1 LFFEEVFGRL
11 NKAKVDYVVVGGV
24 ALVLHGVVRLTAD
37 LDLMIHLQRKNLE
50 KFLDVMKDLGFKPR
64 IPVASETILDRAER
78 ERLHKEK
85 HMEVFSFYHP
95 KKAISLIDVFIHEP
109 LSYEKVK
116 AGVKKMKVGRYSIP
130 VVSVQ
135 DLIKLKQISDRPQD
149 HADIQALKRIIKD
162 EKS

>member
-1 LFFEEVFGRL
+1 MFFEEVFGRL

-50 KFLDVMKDLGFKPR
+50 KFLGVLNDLGFKPR
-64 IPVASETILDRAER
+64 IPISGEAILEPSMR
-78 ERLHKEK
+78 EKLHKEK

-95 KKAISLIDVFIHEP
+95 KQAISLIDVFIHEP
-109 LSYEKVK
+109 LRYQKVK
-116 AGVKKMKVGRYSIP
+116 SGVKKMKVGRYSIP

-149 HADIQALKRIIKD
+149 HADIQALKRITKD